1 MKKSA
6 IFKLLANTTLFLFFL
21 LMATGLSAQAKLS
34 VQGLLKKSDGTS
46 LPDGNYDLTFRFY
59 DAEVGGSAL
68 EAVTVNTEVNGGVY
82 SAVLS
87 GFTSLTFAIP
97 YYVSVAVNG
106 GTELLPRI
114 ALTAA
119 PYAISLQGQ
128 NNKFPSIGLVEA
140 DAIDVAGALNAD
152 RVIVP
157 GGGPAT
163 GVAGAGYSFGTDGDQ
178 DGGLFSLGDNKVAL
192 YANAIKALEAS
203 GTGVV
208 IPGNLQVGNGQ
219 TVSQGQTINGGQTVQ
234 NGQTVNGGQTVNDGQ
249 TVNGNSTV
257 NGNAK
262 ANAFRA
268 RGGAPGSSGVNNNG
282 YAFEGN
288 GGDNDSGMYS
298 GFDGVLDF
306 YANNT
311 HSMRVQGSGVD
322 IYPRL
327 YVGGELFLNTVQ
339 NAIDGHNLEW
349 SSNGPGGV
357 KADGSGRVSINTST
371 RRFKHNIVP
380 LKEDFTQILHLEP
393 KRYTRTTDPS
403 GPKEIGYIAE
413 EVDSLGMKCLVL
425 YEDADKKIPLGINY
439 KKMVMFTN
447 EIVKM
452 HQVEI
457 EKLKAE
463 VGALTAEKNAL
474 GAENAGLRTD
484 LQKQQADFGKQLDEI
499 SRRLRS
505 LETAASNR

>member
-1 MKKSA
+1 MKKSV
-6 IFKLLANTTLFLFFL
+6 IFKHLSNLSLFLFFL
-21 LMATGLSAQAKLS
+21 LAATGLSAQAKLS

-59 DAEVGGSAL
+59 ADSIAGSSL
-68 EAVTVNTEVNGGVY
+68 EAITINTEVNGGVY

-87 GFTSLTFAIP
+87 GFTNLTFAIP

-114 ALTAA
+114 ALTSA

-128 NNKFPSIGLVEA
+128 NNKFPSIGLVKA
-140 DAIDVAGALNAD
+140 DALDVAGNLTTNSLNAGSLTVTGATNTGYV
-152 RVIVP
+152 RAS
-157 GGGPAT
+157 GGAPAG
-163 GVAGAGYSFGTDGDQ
+163 GVAGKGFSFNSAGDQ
-178 DGGLFSLGDNKVAL
+178 DGGLFSYGDNQVSL
-192 YANAIKALEAS
+192 YANATEKVKVTS
-203 GTGVV
+203 GLIELFGDVNTNKLTVYGPLGSNDHTVV
-208 IPGNLQVGNGQ
+208 
-219 TVSQGQTINGGQTVQ
+219 
-234 NGQTVNGGQTVNDGQ
+234 
-249 TVNGNSTV
+249 GNSTV
-257 NGNAK
+257 LGNAK

-268 RGGAPGSSGVNNNG
+268 RGGAPGPSGANNNG

-288 GGDNDSGMYS
+288 NGDNDSGMFS
-298 GFDGVLDF
+298 PGDGLLDF
-306 YANNT
+306 YANNV
-311 HSMRVQGSGVD
+311 HSMRVQGAGVD

-327 YVGGELFLNTVQ
+327 TVSGRLYLYDVPNT
-339 NAIDGHNLEW
+339 IDGHNLEW
-349 SSNGPGGV
+349 NPPGTEGNDWGV
-357 KADGSGRVSINTST
+357 TINTST
-371 RRFKHNIVP
+371 RRFKYNIVP
-380 LKEDFTQILHLEP
+380 LKEDFRQILHLEP
-393 KRYTRTTDPS
+393 KRYTRTLDPS
-403 GPKEIGYIAE
+403 GPTEIGYIAE

-425 YEDADKKIPLGINY
+425 YEDADKKIPLSINY

-452 HQVEI
+452 HHAEI

-474 GAENAGLRTD
+474 GAENAGLRAD

>member
-1 MKKSA
+1 MKKSV
-6 IFKLLANTTLFLFFL
+6 IFKHLSNLPLFLFFL
-21 LMATGLSAQAKLS
+21 LTATGLNAQAKLS

-46 LPDGNYDLTFRFY
+46 LSDGNYDLTFRFY
-59 DAEVGGSAL
+59 DTEVGGSAL

-87 GFTSLTFAIP
+87 GFTNLTFAIP

-114 ALTAA
+114 ALTSA

-128 NNKFPSIGLVEA
+128 NNKFPSIGLVKA
-140 DAIDVAGALNAD
+140 DALDVAGALNAD
-152 RVIVP
+152 RVTVP
-157 GGGPAT
+157 GGAPAA

-178 DGGLFSLGDNKVAL
+178 DGGLFSLGDNNVAL

-219 TVSQGQTINGGQTVQ
+219 TVSQGQTVNGGQTVN
-234 NGQTVNGGQTVNDGQ
+234 NGQTVNGGQTVNNGQ

-257 NGNAK
+257 AGNAK

-268 RGGAPGSSGVNNNG
+268 RGGAPGSSGADNNG

-288 GGDNDSGMYS
+288 GGDNDSGMFS
-298 GFDGVLDF
+298 PFDGVLDF

-311 HSMRVQGSGVD
+311 HSMRVQGSLVEV
-322 IYPRL
+322 YPRL
-327 YVGGELFLNTVQ
+327 NVGGRLHLYNVP
-339 NAIDGHNLEW
+339 NGIDGHNLEW
-349 SSNGPGGV
+349 NPNPDSEGKDFG
-357 KADGSGRVSINTST
+357 VSINTST
-371 RRFKHNIVP
+371 RRFKYNIVP
-380 LKEDFTQILHLEP
+380 LKEDFRQILHLEP

-403 GPKEIGYIAE
+403 GPTEIGYIAE

-452 HQVEI
+452 HQAEI

-474 GAENAGLRTD
+474 GAENAGLRAD